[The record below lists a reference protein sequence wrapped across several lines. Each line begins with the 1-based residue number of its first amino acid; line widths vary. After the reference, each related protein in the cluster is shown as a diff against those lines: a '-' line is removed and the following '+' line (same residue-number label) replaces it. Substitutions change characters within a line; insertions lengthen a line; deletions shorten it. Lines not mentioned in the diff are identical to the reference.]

1 LSVSRSVN
9 PEQARISAGFSEIA
23 NHLQEQLKMM
33 AEWQNFISAI
43 RTEPDNIE
51 KEIVILLPPKSRK
64 IIKAKVRYIER
75 PSILIAEDDIR

>member
-1 LSVSRSVN
+1 
-9 PEQARISAGFSEIA
+9 
-23 NHLQEQLKMM
+23 MM